1 MGLSRRWDLAR
12 FAECRKAF
20 ASTPLL
26 HCALELP
33 LRFKLGAALIP
44 FAIVAQAQQQHVEH
58 RQKLGT
64 VHFATSCNASA
75 QPEFNRAVVLLHSFN
90 FKSAIEGF
98 NNALKADPKCAMSYW
113 GVALSDWGNPFAAGL
128 RPAAQLERG
137 AEAIRLARATGSPT
151 ERELGYINAAAH
163 LYDNF
168 QTVDQPTRLL
178 AYRDAMA
185 DLSSRNPADTEAAI
199 FYALALAISA
209 PPTDKTNASLLKAG
223 AILEKLFA
231 AQPDHPGL
239 AHYIIHAY
247 DVPSLA
253 PRALLAA
260 RRYSEIAPE
269 EAHALHMPSHTY
281 KRVGYWQKSIDANVA
296 SSAVAQRQGAGAE
309 ELHASDY
316 RVYAYLQTGQDR
328 AAKQV
333 VDALPDIAKRFDPK
347 ALGIAA
353 PPAAGFYALAAIPV
367 RYALERGDW
376 KGAMNLE
383 LRPSPFAPANATTH
397 FARAI
402 GAAQL
407 GDTIVPRASVDALQ
421 QIHDKLVEQKENY
434 WAEQVEIQRIGASA
448 WLAFAQHRKDDAL
461 SAMRN
466 AADRE
471 DATEKNAITPGPIA
485 PARELLGMML
495 LQSHEPL
502 LAQKEFEAT
511 LVKEPNR
518 FRAVAGAAESAAA
531 AGDRAVARHYYAQL
545 LQISARADTP
555 ARPELIAARRSLR

>member
-1 MGLSRRWDLAR
+1 VRL
-12 FAECRKAF
+12 
-20 ASTPLL
+20 T
-26 HCALELP
+26 
-33 LRFKLGAALIP
+33 LGIALIP
-44 FAIVAQAQQQHVEH
+44 FAIVAQGQEQHH
-58 RQKLGT
+58 AHLQKLGT
-64 VHFATSCNASA
+64 VHFATSCNALA
-75 QPEFNRAVVLLHSFN
+75 QPHFNRAVALLHSFN
-90 FKSAIEGF
+90 FKAAIEGF
-98 NNALKADPKCAMSYW
+98 NETLKADPTCAMSYW
-113 GVALSDWGNPFAAGL
+113 GIALSDWGNPFAAGL
-128 RPAAQLERG
+128 RPMAQLERG
-137 AEAIRLARATGSPT
+137 AEAIRLARTTGTPT
-151 ERELGYINAAAH
+151 ERELGYINAAGQ

-168 QTVDQPTRLL
+168 QSIDQTTRLL

-185 DLSSRNPADTEAAI
+185 GLSTREPADTEAAI
-199 FYALALAISA
+199 FYALSLAISA

-223 AILEKLFA
+223 AMLEKLFA

-247 DVPSLA
+247 DVPPLA
-253 PRALLAA
+253 SRAMVAA

-281 KRVGYWQKSIDANVA
+281 TRIGYWQKSIDANVV
-296 SSAVAQRQGAGAE
+296 SSVAARRQGAGAE

-328 AAKQV
+328 AAKRV
-333 VDALPDIAKRFDPK
+333 VDALPEIVKRFDPK

-353 PPAAGFYALAAIPV
+353 PPAAGYYALAAIPV

-376 KGAMNLE
+376 RGAMNLE
-383 LRPSPFAPANATTH
+383 LHPSLFLPADATTH

-402 GAAQL
+402 GAAQM
-407 GDTIVPRASVDALQ
+407 GDTIVAKASVDALQ
-421 QIHDKLVEQKENY
+421 QIHDRLAAAKESY

-461 SAMRN
+461 SAMRS

-485 PARELLGMML
+485 PARELLGVML
-495 LQSHEPL
+495 MQLHEP
-502 LAQKEFEAT
+502 AQALKEFQAT

-518 FRAVAGAAESAAA
+518 FRALAGAAESAAA
-531 AGDRAVARHYYAQL
+531 AGDRVLARRYYAQL
-545 LQISARADTP
+545 LQISAGADKP
-555 ARPELIAARRSLR
+555 GRPELIVARRPLR

>member
-1 MGLSRRWDLAR
+1 M
-12 FAECRKAF
+12 
-20 ASTPLL
+20 
-26 HCALELP
+26 
-33 LRFKLGAALIP
+33 LIP
-44 FAIVAQAQQQHVEH
+44 FAVVAQGQEHHVAH
-58 RQKLGT
+58 LQKLGT
-64 VHFATSCNASA
+64 VNFATSCNAMA
-75 QPEFNRAVVLLHSFN
+75 QPKFNRAVALLHSFGFAPAIDG
-90 FKSAIEGF
+90 FKD
-98 NNALKADPKCAMSYW
+98 ALKADSNCAIAYW
-113 GVALSDWGNPFAAGL
+113 GIALSDWGNPFAAGNK
-128 RPAAQLERG
+128 PVAQLERG
-137 AEAIRLARATGSPT
+137 ADAIRLARTTGAPT
-151 ERELGYINAAAH
+151 ERELGYINAAGH

-168 QTVDQPTRLL
+168 LSVDQPTRLL

-185 DLSSRNPADTEAAI
+185 ELTTRQPADTEAAI
-199 FYALALAISA
+199 FYALSLAISA
-209 PPTDKTNASLLKAG
+209 PPADKTYASLLKAG

-253 PRALLAA
+253 SRALVAA

-281 KRVGYWQKSIDANVA
+281 TRVGLWQKSIDANVA
-296 SSAVAQRQGAGAE
+296 SSAIARRDGWGAE

-333 VDALPDIAKRFDPK
+333 VDALPEIAKQFDPK
-347 ALGIAA
+347 AVGSAA

-367 RYALERGDW
+367 RYTLERGDW
-376 KGAMNLE
+376 KHAMSLD
-383 LRPSPFAPANATTH
+383 LHPSPFAPADATTY

-402 GAAQL
+402 GAAQM
-407 GDTIVPRASVDALQ
+407 GDAIVPKASMEALQ
-421 QIHDKLVEQKENY
+421 QIHDKLTERKEIY

-461 SAMRN
+461 AAMRN

-485 PARELLGMML
+485 PARELLGVML
-495 LQSHEPL
+495 LQFHEPR

-511 LVKEPNR
+511 LTKEPNR
-518 FRAVAGAAESAAA
+518 FRAVAGAAEAAAA
-531 AGDRAVARHYYAQL
+531 AGDRATARRYYAQL
-545 LQISARADTP
+545 ISISARADKP
-555 ARPELIAARRSLR
+555 GRPELAEARRYVR